1 LILTKNTNPSLRYV
15 ETSPVPRIPE
25 IQTQSKTLHISY
37 HLASAQIGPGSYLGQ
52 QKLPTTNKKKLQRSS
67 NWANDGRFTNF
78 EVKQKVEADLPGP
91 GSYQE

>member
-1 LILTKNTNPSLRYV
+1 MSRPALFLESQEFKPKVSTLS
-15 ETSPVPRIPE
+15 S
-25 IQTQSKTLHISY
+25 SK

-52 QKLPTTNKKKLQRSS
+52 QKLPTNNKKKLQRSS